1 MEASCFSEASTDF
14 ISNHEERDHMV
25 GQVLVN
31 GFLQGGF
38 YACIGVSFS
47 IVFGIMKVINLAQ
60 GTQIILGA
68 YVTYTVSQILR
79 IDPFFTL
86 PLAVIGLFILGY
98 LIQKYIINLVAKGG
112 LVITSLLTF
121 GLNLTLINVALLIW
135 KADFRGTNPWYM
147 GMSLEIAGVTIPY
160 VRLIIFVIALLFTI
174 FLELFFRKTETGNS
188 IQATALNP
196 KAAQLMGIDIGKT
209 YCLTF
214 AISSALG
221 GAMGTLFILA
231 KPISPFTGGDFLIIL
246 FSVAI
251 LGGLGSIPGAL
262 VAGIVLGMVESF
274 SVMFFGIEY
283 QKIAL
288 NLVYLL
294 ILIFLPKGLMGKR
307 FYG

>member
-1 MEASCFSEASTDF
+1 ML
-14 ISNHEERDHMV
+14 

-31 GFLQGGF
+31 GLLQGGF

-47 IVFGIMKVINLAQ
+47 IVFGIMKIINLAQ
-60 GTQIILGA
+60 GTQVILGA
-68 YVTYTVSQILR
+68 YITYAASHLLDL
-79 IDPFFTL
+79 DPFLTL
-86 PLAVIGLFILGY
+86 PLSIIGLFILGY
-98 LIQKYIINLVAKGG
+98 MIQKYLINLVAKGG

-121 GLNLTLINVALLIW
+121 GLNLILINIALLIW

-147 GMSLEIAGVTIPY
+147 GMSFEVAGVTIPY
-160 VRLIIFVIALLFTI
+160 VRLLIFVIAILFTI
-174 FLELFFRKTETGNS
+174 VLELFFRKTETGNS
-188 IQATALNP
+188 IRATALNP

-262 VAGIVLGMVESF
+262 LAGIVLGMVESF
-274 SVMFFGIEY
+274 STMFFGIAF
-283 QKIAL
+283 QNVVL
-288 NLVYLL
+288 NLVFIL
-294 ILIFLPKGLMGKR
+294 ILIFLPTGFMGKR

>member
-1 MEASCFSEASTDF
+1 MLPQ
-14 ISNHEERDHMV
+14 I
-25 GQVLVN
+25 LVN

-47 IVFGIMKVINLAQ
+47 IVFGIMKIINLAQ
-60 GTQIILGA
+60 GTQIIFGA
-68 YVTYTVSQILR
+68 YITYTTYQIFK

-86 PLAVIGLFILGY
+86 PLSMIGLFIIGY

-121 GLNLTLINVALLIW
+121 GLNLILINLALLIW

-147 GMSLEIAGVTIPY
+147 GMSIELGGVTIPY
-160 VRLIIFVIALLFTI
+160 VRLIIFIIAILFTI
-174 FLELFFRKTETGNS
+174 FLDIFFRKTEIGNS

-214 AISSALG
+214 AISSAIG
-221 GAMGTLFILA
+221 GGMGTLFILA

-251 LGGLGSIPGAL
+251 LGGLGSIQGAL
-262 VAGIVLGMVESF
+262 IAGIILGMVESF
-274 SVMFFGIEY
+274 STMFFGIEY
-283 QKIAL
+283 QKIML

-294 ILIFLPKGLMGKR
+294 ILIFLPKGLMGKK

>member
-1 MEASCFSEASTDF
+1 MLS
-14 ISNHEERDHMV
+14 
-25 GQVLVN
+25 QVLVN

-47 IVFGIMKVINLAQ
+47 IVFGIMKIINLAQ

-68 YVTYTVSQILR
+68 YITYTTSQLLK
-79 IDPFFTL
+79 IDPFLTL
-86 PLAVIGLFILGY
+86 PLSMVSLFIIGY

-112 LVITSLLTF
+112 LIITSLLTF
-121 GLNLTLINVALLIW
+121 GLNLILINIALLIW

-147 GMSLEIAGVTIPY
+147 GMSIELGEINIPY
-160 VRLIIFVIALLFTI
+160 VRLIIFIIAILFTI
-174 FLELFFRKTETGNS
+174 FLDLFFRKTDTGNS

-196 KAAQLMGIDIGKT
+196 RAAQLMGIDIGKT

-214 AISSALG
+214 AISSAIG
-221 GAMGTLFILA
+221 GGMGTLFILA

-262 VAGIVLGMVESF
+262 MAGLILGMVESF
-274 SVMFFGIEY
+274 SMMFFGIEY
-283 QKIAL
+283 QKIML

>member
-1 MEASCFSEASTDF
+1 MLAQ
-14 ISNHEERDHMV
+14 I
-25 GQVLVN
+25 LVN

-47 IVFGIMKVINLAQ
+47 IVFGIMKIINLAQ

-68 YVTYTVSQILR
+68 YITYTTHQLLHL
-79 IDPFFTL
+79 DPFFTL
-86 PLAVIGLFILGY
+86 PISMIGLFITGY

-121 GLNLTLINVALLIW
+121 GLNLILINVTLLIW

-147 GMSLEIAGVTIPY
+147 GMSFELDGVTIPY
-160 VRLIIFVIALLFTI
+160 VRLLIFIIAILFTI
-174 FLELFFRKTETGNS
+174 FLDLFFRKTETGNS

-196 KAAQLMGIDIGKT
+196 RAAQLMGIDIGKT

-214 AISSALG
+214 AISSAIG
-221 GAMGTLFILA
+221 GGMGTLFILA

-262 VAGIVLGMVESF
+262 VAGIILGMIESF
-274 SVMFFGIEY
+274 SMVFLGIEY
-283 QKIAL
+283 QKIML